1 MSDVEHAAGDAAPK
15 KGSIVNPKYAGA
27 YKNGGREGDELAAFI
42 NDQCRT
48 DKGFDYDVFFALCV
62 KNGVPVE
69 QTEKYNAD
77 IQANKHGAQG
87 RARMTLRNLLAS
99 IARKQGHLVDLN
111 GQEHP
116 LNVPKPPTTGAARK
130 AQETAAAKD

>member
-1 MSDVEHAAGDAAPK
+1 
-15 KGSIVNPKYAGA
+15 
-27 YKNGGREGDELAAFI
+27 
-42 NDQCRT
+42 
-48 DKGFDYDVFFALCV
+48 
-62 KNGVPVE
+62 
-69 QTEKYNAD
+69 
-77 IQANKHGAQG
+77 
-87 RARMTLRNLLAS
+87 MTLRNLLAS